1 MLQIKYSSIVNI
13 ILNKKVVNEFLQD
26 KMKPNLLSE
35 EIIDLLNTESK
46 GRKKMLDDFNSI
58 KQMLG
63 DSGVF
68 LRIAD
73 LILKR
78 T

>member
-1 MLQIKYSSIVNI
+1 MLD
-13 ILNKKVVNEFLQD
+13 KKVVAEFLQD
-26 KMKPNLLSE
+26 EMKPNLLSE

-46 GRKKMLDDFNSI
+46 GRQKMLDEFNNI
-58 KQMLG
+58 KRMLG

-73 LILKR
+73 LILKN

>member
-1 MLQIKYSSIVNI
+1 MNI
-13 ILNKKVVNEFLQD
+13 ILNKRVVNEFLQHR
-26 KMKPNLLSE
+26 MKPNLLSE

-46 GRKKMLDDFNSI
+46 GRQKMLNEFNNI
-58 KQMLG
+58 RQMLG

>member
-1 MLQIKYSSIVNI
+1 MNI

-35 EIIDLLNTESK
+35 EIISLLNTESK
-46 GRKKMLDDFNSI
+46 GRQKMLDDFNSI